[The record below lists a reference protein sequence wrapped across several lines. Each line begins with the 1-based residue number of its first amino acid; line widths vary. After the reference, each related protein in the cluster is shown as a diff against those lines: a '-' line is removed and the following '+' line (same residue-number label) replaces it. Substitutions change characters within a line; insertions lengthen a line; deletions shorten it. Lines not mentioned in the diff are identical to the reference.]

1 MRADVP
7 VVDAHTRAFW
17 DAARERRLLIKAC
30 TECGRPHYYPRPF
43 CPFCWSDR
51 VEWVEAGGRATLY
64 TYSVVHVNDLPP
76 WQDRVPY
83 VAAVVE
89 LAEGPRMMTNLVGC
103 DPDRVVVGMELRVD
117 FRADGEFTVPV
128 FRPAAGSSVPGAE
141 TSSFEGSP

>member
-1 MRADVP
+1 
-7 VVDAHTRAFW
+7 
-17 DAARERRLLIKAC
+17 
-30 TECGRPHYYPRPF
+30 
-43 CPFCWSDR
+43 